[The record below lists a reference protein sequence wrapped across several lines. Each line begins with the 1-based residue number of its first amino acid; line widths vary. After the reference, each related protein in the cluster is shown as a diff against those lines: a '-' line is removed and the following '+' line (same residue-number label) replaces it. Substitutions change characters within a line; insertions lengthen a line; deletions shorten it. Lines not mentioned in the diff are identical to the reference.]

1 MQCTLFCGVLLKR
14 VSEKSREGKG
24 KILDP
29 DQMKELL
36 YKSDITSKIAF
47 VESFEVDSSKNT
59 AEECA
64 LQIMEHLE
72 SNNTS

>member
-1 MQCTLFCGVLLKR
+1 MKR

-36 YKSDITSKIAF
+36 YKSYITSKIAF
-47 VESFEVDSSKNT
+47 VEANMPIGT
-59 AEECA
+59 
-64 LQIMEHLE
+64 LTQNMGIM
-72 SNNTS
+72 